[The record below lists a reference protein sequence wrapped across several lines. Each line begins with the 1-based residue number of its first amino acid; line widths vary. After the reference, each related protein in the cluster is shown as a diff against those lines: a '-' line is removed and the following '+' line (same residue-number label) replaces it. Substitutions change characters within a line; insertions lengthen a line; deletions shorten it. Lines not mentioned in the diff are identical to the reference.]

1 MQRAEWMSI
10 IATTACMLICA
21 ARPVAAATDWRAPST
36 VTRACSGC
44 HGIDGNGPWPMVP
57 RLAGQDAGY
66 LSRQIDAFR
75 AAPRPP
81 SLEHPGGL
89 GRPKSTPAQ
98 ARGGYAARTYMTG
111 PAHDLAAADQSAVVE
126 WYSKNTPAPGRS
138 SDPALGVA
146 GRAIYEQGVP
156 ARGVPA
162 CAACHGADAR
172 GAAPFPRL
180 AGQHAAYVVTQ
191 LHGFRDGDRPLGT
204 EMQAVTKMLTD
215 PEIAA
220 VAAYLQS
227 L

>member
-10 IATTACMLICA
+10 IATTACMLTCA

-36 VTRACSGC
+36 VTRVCSGC

-57 RLAGQDAGY
+57 RLAGQDAAY
-66 LSRQIDAFR
+66 LSRQIDAYR

-81 SLEHPGGL
+81 SIEHPGGL
-89 GRPKSTPAQ
+89 GRPKATPAQ

-126 WYSKNTPAPGRS
+126 WYSKNTPAPGRG
-138 SDPALGVA
+138 SDPALGA
-146 GRAIYEQGVP
+146 SGRAIYEQGVP

-162 CAACHGADAR
+162 CAACHGAEAQ

-215 PEIAA
+215 PEITA